1 MIRRVELP
9 GASSVNARKQLN
21 ANDNF
26 APLALAA
33 QAVIVQEFFWEFFS
47 LQQDKKLSLIL
58 HRRNEA

>member
-33 QAVIVQEFFWEFFS
+33 
-47 LQQDKKLSLIL
+47 
-58 HRRNEA
+58 